1 MKVFLGGTC
10 NNSVWR
16 EKLIPMLECEY
27 FNPVVEDWTPE
38 CMIEEIRQR
47 NECEYCLYTITPS
60 MTGVYSIAEAVDDS
74 NKKPNRTIF
83 CVLNADVSLGEVDKK
98 YKLYQY
104 PNGKTSFSI
113 GEMKSL
119 NQVGAMIE
127 KNGGKYFNTL
137 EDVAIFL
144 GVNSGM
150 Y

>member
-27 FNPVVEDWTPE
+27 FNPVVEDWTAE
-38 CMIEEIRQR
+38 CVEEEIRQR
-47 NECEYCLYTITPS
+47 DECECCLYTITPS

-74 NKKPNRTIF
+74 NKKPNKTIF
-83 CVLNADVSLGEVDKK
+83 CVLSTDVSLGEVNDKC
-98 YKLYQY
+98 KLYQY
-104 PNGKTSFSI
+104 PNEKTSFSI

-119 NQVGAMIE
+119 NQVGTMIE